1 MSDEL
6 LRYYN
11 SELAYLREMG
21 AEFAARYPSVAGRL
35 ALESDKCED
44 PHVERILEGVAL
56 LTARVRHKIDDEFPE
71 ITDALLG
78 VLHPQL
84 LCPVPS
90 LTVVQFVLGQGQGNA
105 REAVTLERGSQLRS
119 RPIGRTS
126 CRFRTVYPVTL
137 WPIEVEAARL
147 DPDRLV
153 IDGKPQEAVALLQLT
168 LRATGGATFARLP
181 IDQLRFHL
189 DGNGSLPY
197 TLYEL
202 LLNHTVRVWVRG
214 TAGDGRVVTSA
225 LPSGAIEPV
234 GFGRGESLCGD
245 EDPSTQGSRLLREYF
260 AFPEKFLFFD
270 LTGLDTIAR
279 LDVGAKV
286 DVMIFLDAAP
296 RDDVSVRAENFR
308 VGCTPVVNLFAAFAD
323 PIALNHTQFEY
334 RVTPNVDPPSA
345 AEVYTIDS
353 VTGSG
358 GVDHPDPLVY
368 EPFYS
373 IRHGG
378 RDDPSS
384 ASWYATRRPSSRK
397 DDPGTDVDLAFV
409 DPGFNSS
416 LPACETVTV
425 RLTCTNRDLPALL
438 PFGGDEDVI
447 ELEGRAP
454 VGRVR
459 CLRKPSRPLRPPLGR
474 SAQWRLIS
482 SLALNHLSLVDSER
496 GLDALRE
503 VLAIHDV
510 ADTAVTR
517 QQIAGISAVSNRRV
531 PGRTGRA
538 VALGVEVTVEFDEA
552 HFVGGGIFLMASVL
566 ERFLG
571 LHASVNAFSQL
582 VATTRQREGVVKRW
596 PPRSGERS
604 LL

>member
-6 LRYYN
+6 LSYYN
-11 SELAYLREMG
+11 SELTYLREMG
-21 AEFAARYPSVAGRL
+21 AEFAARYPSVASRL
-35 ALESDKCED
+35 ALESDRCED
-44 PHVERILEGVAL
+44 PHVERILEGVAF
-56 LTARVRHKIDDEFPE
+56 LTARIRHKIDDEFPE
-71 ITDALLG
+71 ITEALLG

-90 LTVVQFVLGQGQGNA
+90 LTVVQFILGRGQGNA
-105 REAVTLERGSQLRS
+105 GEAITLERGSRIRS

-126 CRFRTVYPVTL
+126 CRFRTVYPVKL

-147 DPDRLV
+147 EPDRLV
-153 IDGKPQEAVALLQLT
+153 IDGKPAEAVALLQLT
-168 LRATGGATFARLP
+168 LRATGGATFNRLP
-181 IDQLRFHL
+181 IDELRFHL
-189 DGNGSLPY
+189 DGNGSLPC

-202 LLNHTVRVWVRG
+202 LLNHTVSVWVSG
-214 TAGDGRVVTSA
+214 TAGDGRVVTVA

-234 GFGRGESLCGD
+234 GFGRGESLCDD
-245 EDPSTQGSRLLREYF
+245 EDPSTQGGRLLREYF

-270 LTGLDTIAR
+270 LTGLNRITG
-279 LDVGAKV
+279 LDLGDKV
-286 DVMIFLDAAP
+286 DILIFLDAAP
-296 RDDVSVRAENFR
+296 RDDVSMRAENFR
-308 VGCTPVVNLFAAFAD
+308 LGCTPVVNLFTTFAD
-323 PIALNHTQFEY
+323 PIALDHTQFEY
-334 RVTPNVDPPSA
+334 RVVPDVDPPSA

-353 VTGSG
+353 VSGSG
-358 GVDHPDPLVY
+358 GADCSDPVLY

-373 IRHGG
+373 IRHASCK
-378 RDDPSS
+378 DPSS

-397 DDPGTDVDLAFV
+397 DDAGTDVDIAFV
-409 DPGFNSS
+409 DPGFNAS

-425 RLTCTNRDLPALL
+425 KLTCTNRDLPALL
-438 PFGGDEDVI
+438 PFGGDDEVFQ
-447 ELEGRAP
+447 LEGRAP
-454 VGRVR
+454 VSRVR

-482 SLALNHLSLVDSER
+482 NLALNHLSLVDSER

-503 VLAIHDV
+503 VLTLHDV
-510 ADTAVTR
+510 AGTAVSR
-517 QQIAGISAVSNRRV
+517 QQVAGISRVSSRRV

-538 VALGVEVTVEFDEA
+538 VTLGVEVTVEFDEA
-552 HFVGGGIFLMASVL
+552 HFVGGGLFLMASVL